1 MANQFSDHY
10 ASTTYGLALSS
21 PAPKVPWHLQNRHQ
35 KVARI
40 LLGLASGGTPAAFTI
55 ADVARMMT
63 FKSSDRISE
72 LKVAA
77 AGGTAV
83 AADLGIYLAGT
94 AHDGAVVDADEFA
107 SALSLAGTVTYADVF
122 AESVAA
128 ETIRRG
134 MPLWERLGL
143 TSDPGVEYDLCF
155 LATATLT
162 TADAAVIV
170 IANGAFS

>member
-10 ASTTYGLALSS
+10 SSTTYGLAVAS
-21 PAPKVPWHLQNRHQ
+21 PMVKVPWHLQNRHQ
-35 KVARI
+35 KLARI
-40 LLGLASGGTPAAFTI
+40 TLGLASGGTPAAFTI
-55 ADVARMMT
+55 ADIARMMT
-63 FKSSDRISE
+63 FKSSDRISQ
-72 LKVAA
+72 LFVGA

-83 AADLGIYLAGT
+83 AANLGIYLAGT
-94 AHDGAVVDADEFA
+94 AHDGAAVDEDEFA
-107 SALSLAGTVTYADVF
+107 SALSLAGTVTFADVF

-143 TSDPGVEYDLCF
+143 TSDPGVDYDLAF
-155 LATATLT
+155 TATATLT

-170 IANGAFS
+170 LATGSFS

>member
-1 MANQFSDHY
+1 MANQFSDHFS
-10 ASTTYGLALSS
+10 ATTYGLAVDS
-21 PAPKVPWHLQNRHQ
+21 PIVKVPWHLQNRHQ
-35 KVARI
+35 KLARI
-40 LLGLASGGTPAAFTI
+40 TLGLVSGGAPAAFTI
-55 ADVARMMT
+55 ADVARMLT
-63 FKSSDRISE
+63 FKSSDRISQ
-72 LKVAA
+72 LFVAA

-107 SALSLAGTVTYADVF
+107 SALALAGTVAFADVF

-134 MPLWERLGL
+134 MPLWQRLGL
-143 TSDPGVEYDLCF
+143 TADPGVDYDLCF

-170 IANGAFS
+170 LATGSFS